1 MLMGYYHYEVT
12 DFLEDQYFKSWVLT
26 PCQESCDFWNNFL
39 LTHPEKAEAVA
50 AAKSVLLGVHAEMEA
65 DFPTDGQVTAMLD
78 EIHSRKDAASRWPT
92 SGLWVRLGASLS
104 AAAAVLLVI
113 GWLRQ
118 PDRHDNHV
126 SYEELLSAVEA
137 PLMEQTNT
145 TTAPILLTLPD
156 SSTILLQPKSSVSYR
171 KDFVQ
176 NALRE
181 VYLSGEAFFTVTKNR
196 RRPFIVYSNELVTK
210 VLGTSFMVTAF
221 EDAKQVE
228 VCVKTGKVSVFSRT
242 NTEVC
247 EGIAKPELGG
257 TIITPNQKVLF
268 SREQTQIHKGLV
280 ESPEI
285 LASAVLPAPFLK
297 FQDMPVSE
305 LLGNIEETYGID
317 IVYDDRLFGQCLLTA
332 SFTTESLYEK
342 MDLICKGIEAN
353 FEVVDGKMV
362 VTGRGC
368 N

>member
-1 MLMGYYHYEVT
+1 MGYYHYEVT
-12 DFLEDQYFKSWVLT
+12 DFLEDQYFKSWVFT
-26 PCQESCDFWNNFL
+26 PSQESCEFWNNFL

-50 AAKSVLLGVHAEMEA
+50 GAKFVLLGIRSEMEE

-78 EIHSRKDAASRWPT
+78 EIHSRKEVVTRWPMR
-92 SGLWVRLGASLS
+92 GLWLRLGASLS
-104 AAAAVLLVI
+104 AAAVVLLAI
-113 GWLRQ
+113 GWLRE
-118 PDRHDNHV
+118 PNRHDNHV
-126 SYEELLSAVEA
+126 SYEELLSAVKD

-176 NALRE
+176 NTLRE

-196 RRPFIVYSNELVTK
+196 RRPFVVYSNELVTK
-210 VLGTSFMVTAF
+210 VLGTSFIVKAF
-221 EDAKQVE
+221 EDAQQVE
-228 VCVKTGKVSVFSRT
+228 VSVKTGKVSVFPRT
-242 NTEVC
+242 DTEVC
-247 EGIAKPELGG
+247 EGIASPEMAG
-257 TIITPNQKVLF
+257 TIITPNQKALF
-268 SREQTQIHKGLV
+268 SREQVQIRKELV
-280 ESPEI
+280 DSPEI
-285 LASAVLPAPFLK
+285 LASAVLPAPLLK
-297 FQDMPVSE
+297 FQDMPVSA

-353 FEVVDGKMV
+353 FDVVDGKMV

>member
-1 MLMGYYHYEVT
+1 MGYYHYEVT
-12 DFLEDQYFKSWVLT
+12 DFLEDQYFKSWVFT
-26 PCQESCDFWNNFL
+26 PSRESCDFWSNFL
-39 LTHPEKAEAVA
+39 LSHPEKAEAVA
-50 AAKSVLLGVHAEMEA
+50 GAKFVLLGIRSEMEE
-65 DFPTDGQVTAMLD
+65 DFPADGQVAAMLD
-78 EIHSRKDAASRWPT
+78 EIHSRKDEGSRWP
-92 SGLWVRLGASLS
+92 SRGLWLRLGASLS
-104 AAAAVLLVI
+104 AAAVVLLTI
-113 GWLRQ
+113 GWLRE
-118 PDRHDNHV
+118 PNRHDNHV
-126 SYEELLSAVEA
+126 SYEELLSAVEV

-181 VYLSGEAFFTVTKNR
+181 VYLSGEAFFTVSKNR
-196 RRPFIVYSNELVTK
+196 RRPFVVYSNELVTK
-210 VLGTSFMVTAF
+210 VLGTSFIVKAF
-221 EDAKQVE
+221 EDARQVE
-228 VCVKTGKVSVFSRT
+228 VSVKTGKVSVFPRT
-242 NTEVC
+242 DTEVC
-247 EGIAKPELGG
+247 EGIATPELSG

-268 SREQTQIHKGLV
+268 SREQTQIRKGLV

-285 LASAVLPAPFLK
+285 LASAVLPAPLLK

-305 LLGNIEETYGID
+305 LFGNIGQTYGID
-317 IVYDDRLFGQCLLTA
+317 IVYDHRLLGQCLLTA

-342 MDLICKGIEAN
+342 MDLICKGIEAT
-353 FEVVDGKMV
+353 FEVVDGKMI

>member
-1 MLMGYYHYEVT
+1 MGYYHYEVT
-12 DFLEDQYFKSWVLT
+12 DFLEDQYFKSWVFT
-26 PCQESCDFWNNFL
+26 PSRETCDFWNNFL

-50 AAKSVLLGVHAEMEA
+50 GAKCVLLGIRSEMEA
-65 DFPTDGQVTAMLD
+65 DFPAEGQVAAMLD
-78 EIHSRKDAASRWPT
+78 EIHSRKNAGSRWP
-92 SGLWVRLGASLS
+92 SRGLWIRLGASLS
-104 AAAAVLLVI
+104 AAAVLLLMI

-118 PDRHDNHV
+118 PDRHDKHV

-171 KDFVQ
+171 KDFAFH
-176 NALRE
+176 ALRE

-196 RRPFIVYSNELVTK
+196 RRPFVVYSNELVTK
-210 VLGTSFMVTAF
+210 VLGTSFMVKAF

-228 VCVKTGKVSVFSRT
+228 VCVKTGKVSVFPRT
-242 NTEVC
+242 DTEVC
-247 EGIAKPELGG
+247 EGIASPQLAG

-268 SREQTQIHKGLV
+268 SREQVQIRKELV
-280 ESPEI
+280 DSPEI
-285 LASAVLPAPFLK
+285 LASAVLPAPLLK

-305 LLGNIEETYGID
+305 LFKNIGETYGID
-317 IVYDDRLFGQCLLTA
+317 IVYDHRLFGQCLLTA

-342 MDLICKGIEAN
+342 MDLICKGIEAT
-353 FEVVDGKMV
+353 FEVVDGKMI

>member
-1 MLMGYYHYEVT
+1 MGYYHYEVT
-12 DFLEDQYFKSWVLT
+12 DFLEDQYFKSWVLA
-26 PCQESCDFWNNFL
+26 PSRESADFWNNFL

-50 AAKSVLLGVHAEMEA
+50 GAKSLLLGIHAEVEA
-65 DFPTDGQVTAMLD
+65 DFPTEGQVTAMLE
-78 EIHSRKDAASRWPT
+78 EIHSRKNAVSRWQMR
-92 SGLWVRLGASLS
+92 GLWLRLGASLS

-118 PDRHDNHV
+118 PNRHDSHV

-137 PLMEQTNT
+137 PLMEQSNT

-171 KDFVQ
+171 KDFSEST
-176 NALRE
+176 LRE

-196 RRPFIVYSNELVTK
+196 RRPFVVYSNELVTK
-210 VLGTSFMVTAF
+210 VLGTSFMVKAF
-221 EDAKQVE
+221 KDAKQVE
-228 VCVKTGKVSVFSRT
+228 VSVKTGKVSVFPRT
-242 NTEVC
+242 DTEVC
-247 EGIAKPELGG
+247 DGLASPELAG

-268 SREQTQIHKGLV
+268 SREQTQIRKGLV

-285 LASAVLPAPFLK
+285 LASAVLPAPLLK
-297 FQDMPVSE
+297 FQDMPVSD

-317 IVYDDRLFGQCLLTA
+317 IVYDHRLFGQCLLTA

-342 MDLICKGIEAN
+342 MDLICKGIEAD

>member
-1 MLMGYYHYEVT
+1 MGYYHYEVT

-26 PCQESCDFWNNFL
+26 PSQESCEFWNNFL

-50 AAKSVLLGVHAEMEA
+50 SAKWVLLGIRSEMEE
-65 DFPTDGQVTAMLD
+65 DFPTEGQVTAMLD
-78 EIHSRKDAASRWPT
+78 EIHSRKETTSRWPMR
-92 SGLWVRLGASLS
+92 GLWLRLGASLS
-104 AAAAVLLVI
+104 AAAVVLLAI
-113 GWLRQ
+113 GWLRE
-118 PDRHDNHV
+118 PNRHDNHV
-126 SYEELLSAVEA
+126 SYEELLSAVDA
-137 PLMEQTNT
+137 TLMEQTNT

-171 KDFVQ
+171 KDFVR

-210 VLGTSFMVTAF
+210 VLGTSFIVKAF
-221 EDAKQVE
+221 EDARQVE
-228 VCVKTGKVSVFSRT
+228 VSVKTGKVSVFPRT
-242 NTEVC
+242 DTEVC
-247 EGIAKPELGG
+247 EGIASPELAG

-268 SREQTQIHKGLV
+268 SREQVQIRKELV
-280 ESPEI
+280 DSPEI
-285 LASAVLPAPFLK
+285 LASAVLPAPLLK
-297 FQDMPVSE
+297 FQDMPVSA

-342 MDLICKGIEAN
+342 MELICKGIEAS

>member
-1 MLMGYYHYEVT
+1 MGYYHYEVT

-26 PCQESCDFWNNFL
+26 PSQESCEFWNNFL

-50 AAKSVLLGVHAEMEA
+50 SAKWVLLGIRSEMEE
-65 DFPTDGQVTAMLD
+65 DFPTEGQVTAMLD
-78 EIHSRKDAASRWPT
+78 EIHSRKEATSRWPMR
-92 SGLWVRLGASLS
+92 GLWLRLGASLS
-104 AAAAVLLVI
+104 AAAVVLLAI
-113 GWLRQ
+113 GWLRE
-118 PDRHDNHV
+118 PNRHDNHV
-126 SYEELLSAVEA
+126 SYEELLSAVDA

-171 KDFVQ
+171 KDFVR

-210 VLGTSFMVTAF
+210 VLGTSFIVKAF
-221 EDAKQVE
+221 EDARQVE
-228 VCVKTGKVSVFSRT
+228 VSVKTGKVSVFPRT
-242 NTEVC
+242 DTEVC
-247 EGIAKPELGG
+247 EGIASPELAG

-268 SREQTQIHKGLV
+268 SREQVQIRKELV
-280 ESPEI
+280 DSPEI
-285 LASAVLPAPFLK
+285 LASAVLPAPLLK
-297 FQDMPVSE
+297 FQDMPVSA

-342 MDLICKGIEAN
+342 MELICKGIEAS